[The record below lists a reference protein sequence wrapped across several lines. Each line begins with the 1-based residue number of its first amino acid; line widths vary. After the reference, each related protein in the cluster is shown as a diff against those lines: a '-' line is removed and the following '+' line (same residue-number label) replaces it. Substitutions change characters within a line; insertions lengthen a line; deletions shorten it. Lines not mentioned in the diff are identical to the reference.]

1 MLANLLQTSST
12 KASAELPQGG
22 LRIAL
27 FLEEES
33 GNWHVRRLAEAMR
46 ARGVEAVVSSLP
58 RCAFDTGLA
67 SGIDIPGFDGTLP
80 DAVFVRSISQGT
92 LEQITF
98 RLGLLHAL
106 RESGVRVWND
116 ARAIERCVDKSATT
130 FLLHKAGIPTP
141 RTRTMETKPP
151 ADAYVAGAGRPLIY
165 KPLFGSQGKGLL
177 RIDDVAALPTP
188 EAADSIYYLQDY
200 VPASGATYEDWR
212 VIVTRRRV
220 VAAMTRRAGTWIT
233 NVHQGGEPSAH
244 EPSDEMA
251 RLASGALAAVG
262 GDYGGVD
269 LIRTP
274 DGRLLVLE
282 VNSNPSWRGLQ
293 SVATID
299 IAQAITEDFLFAVD
313 EHRASQSEQQPE
325 PRRLPCPV

>member
-1 MLANLLQTSST
+1 MRANLLQTSSI
-12 KASAELPQGG
+12 KASAEAAASG
-22 LRIAL
+22 LRVAL

-33 GNWHVRRLAEAMR
+33 GNWHVRRLAEALR
-46 ARGVEAVVSSLP
+46 ARGASVVISSLP
-58 RCAFDTGLA
+58 RCAFDTQLD
-67 SGIDIPGFDGTLP
+67 SGIDIPGFDGELP

-151 ADAYVAGAGRPLIY
+151 ADAYVRDAKHPLIF
-165 KPLFGSQGKGLL
+165 KPLFGSQGKGLML
-177 RIDDVAALPTP
+177 VDGTDDLPAS
-188 EAADSIYYLQDY
+188 EAADNIYYLQDF
-200 VPASGATYEDWR
+200 VPPSGATFEDWR
-212 VIVTRRRV
+212 VIVTRNRV
-220 VAAMTRRAGTWIT
+220 VAAMTRRHGNWIT
-233 NVHQGGEPSAH
+233 NVHQGGAPSAH
-244 EPSDEMA
+244 TPSEEMA
-251 RLASGALAAVG
+251 QLALRALAAVG
-262 GDYGGVD
+262 ADYAGVD

-293 SVATID
+293 SVSD
-299 IAQAITEDFLFAVD
+299 VNIAEAIAEDFLRAVA
-313 EHRASQSEQQPE
+313 EHRRREPSPE
-325 PRRLPCPV
+325 PCPA